1 MARQARRSGRSR
13 SRGRIIEMKTYEV
26 TIRAT
31 VTKTYEVRA
40 VDKESA
46 EDLAHDM
53 FTVSCEG
60 PEKYQQD
67 TLEVEEVS

>member
-1 MARQARRSGRSR
+1 M
-13 SRGRIIEMKTYEV
+13 
-26 TIRAT
+26 
-31 VTKTYEVRA
+31 KTYEVRA

-46 EDLAHDM
+46 EGLAHDM

-67 TLEVEEVS
+67 TVSVIPDPYNEEEDY